1 MLIYEF
7 QKNALEKV
15 VIEITEHLG
24 KKYLNLRV
32 WFDASKGQNT
42 DWRPSQRGIT
52 LSVDLIQ
59 MLQAGIDKA
68 AYLLVQDQ
76 DFLEQEEKEEKKE
89 GQLNLPDP
97 ETKKSKKKKRE
108 DFAGSNG
115 EIPF

>member
-1 MLIYEF
+1 MLIFEF

-24 KKYLNLRV
+24 KRYLNLRI

-76 DFLEQEEKEEKKE
+76 DFLEKEEKKE
-89 GQLNLPDP
+89 EDPQLNLPDP
-97 ETKKSKKKKRE
+97 KPKKPKKKKRE